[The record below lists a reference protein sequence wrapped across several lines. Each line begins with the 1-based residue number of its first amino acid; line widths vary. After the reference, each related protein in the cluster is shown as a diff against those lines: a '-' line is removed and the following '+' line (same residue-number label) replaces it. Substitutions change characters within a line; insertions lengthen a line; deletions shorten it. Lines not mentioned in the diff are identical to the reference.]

1 MQIRSKLTIQFAILV
16 SAILLVS
23 YSFIYFFSK
32 QNYEDNFY
40 SRLRSKANSTAE
52 LLLNL
57 ENFESRNL
65 LRIRDNSNKDLL
77 YNQNIAAYDSCFE
90 RIYIANDSIDLHIDV
105 PVVQEVLE
113 KKEVR
118 INHGDMHILGLV
130 YATPNGNLILFSGAI
145 DQNSYENI
153 GFLQQV
159 LIILFFLFILISIAS
174 GYLFAGAALN
184 PISQLI
190 NQVKGLSVNKLE
202 ERLSESENKDEIG
215 LMIET
220 INELLSRIEQAFNLQ
235 KTFISNVSH
244 ELKNPLTKI
253 SSQLEVALLSKRG
266 SEEYIQTIS
275 SVLEDTRELANI
287 TESLLELNKIR
298 VNDYF
303 KHFKSLRLDEI
314 LFEARS
320 NTLKLDKKYKVMIQA
335 DSFPENEENLM
346 IRGDEHL
353 LITAFKNLIENAC
366 KFSFENKAEVEIKVG
381 EENRKIFISIINLGK
396 GISSKELKNIFEP
409 FYRSEKT
416 ANIKGY
422 GIGLSL
428 VEKIFEIH
436 QAKINVESKEN
447 EKTVFTVEMNIL

>member
-303 KHFKSLRLDEI
+303 KHFKALRLDEI

-366 KFSFENKAEVEIKVG
+366 KFSFENKAEVEIKVD

-396 GISSKELKNIFEP
+396 GISSNELKNIFEP